1 MCKKYCDICEELCA
15 QTLWIKYET
24 YTTDGQLLV
33 STKKS
38 QKIYQ
43 YIIHLKFD
51 IDIYIQPNF
60 LKLSHFEAS
69 SKRVKTKLMQK
80 KSILLNVI
88 ICFLCWHFLL
98 NFLLWSS
105 RKDVQQ
111 LIYKSQDSYTNTS
124 LCACK

>member
-1 MCKKYCDICEELCA
+1 MTGKLGQKEFNIIFLDSHLCKKYCDICEELCA
-15 QTLWIKYET
+15 QTLCIKYEM

-51 IDIYIQPNF
+51 IDIYIQQNF
-60 LKLSHFEAS
+60 LKLSHFEA

-88 ICFLCWHFLL
+88 ICFLC
-98 NFLLWSS
+98 
-105 RKDVQQ
+105 
-111 LIYKSQDSYTNTS
+111 
-124 LCACK
+124 

>member
-1 MCKKYCDICEELCA
+1 M
-15 QTLWIKYET
+15 

-51 IDIYIQPNF
+51 IDIYIQQNF
-60 LKLSHFEAS
+60 LKQSHFEAS

-88 ICFLCWHFLL
+88 ICFLC
-98 NFLLWSS
+98 
-105 RKDVQQ
+105 
-111 LIYKSQDSYTNTS
+111 
-124 LCACK
+124 